1 MHRKTVVCRIR
12 TRPYVHN
19 WLIVFTS
26 YVGLM
31 LFTAMYWRF
40 NISVFGTVIGELWRS
55 VACVGLILRLNW
67 GRLRS
72 RTDAEKGE
80 NVICM
85 YVHCIYLLLYT
96 IWALSTVTASLT
108 YGAVNQ
114 CYEYA
119 WTVPA
124 VYVKDTWP
132 TRQTW
137 VHSILA
143 GPYTQSDPNSNP
155 NIIQS
160 MDRVSPIH
168 VQL

>member
-1 MHRKTVVCRIR
+1 MTIYILRSAGFDMQISHWYRVSFLLPCSAARMRRITLSR
-12 TRPYVHN
+12 FRWSSFVT
-19 WLIVFTS
+19 
-26 YVGLM
+26 GLE
-31 LFTAMYWRF
+31 
-40 NISVFGTVIGELWRS
+40 NCGV
-55 VACVGLILRLNW
+55 ILRLNW

-72 RTDAEKGE
+72 RTDAEKGD
-80 NVICM
+80 NVIRM

-96 IWALSTVTASLT
+96 IWALSAVTASLT